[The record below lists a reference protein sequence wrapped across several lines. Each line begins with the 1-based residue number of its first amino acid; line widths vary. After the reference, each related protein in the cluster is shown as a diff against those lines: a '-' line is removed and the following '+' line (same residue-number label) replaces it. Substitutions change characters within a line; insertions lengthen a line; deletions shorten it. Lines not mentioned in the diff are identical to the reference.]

1 MAPGK
6 SNQVSPTTDAQK
18 AFKAMLDRME
28 LAATADNAE
37 FPTPML
43 TGIVGIL
50 SAESEDE
57 MWDSDDL
64 AQIGGRNLRDVEQ
77 RILDYTVNYSPTT
90 ADDEMKSVFRDSK
103 GRGMYLLVRSIRLEV
118 GEEFVWNTSAPLL
131 VGKILW
137 LADHGKLP
145 ADVVIRGKDIGAG
158 QVVLRLKPVPKRV
171 QSEEP
176 PF

>member
-1 MAPGK
+1 MAADK
-6 SNQVSPTTDAQK
+6 AKEVATVSDAQK
-18 AFKAMLDRME
+18 AFERMLERME
-28 LAATADNAE
+28 LAATAEDAD

-50 SAESEDE
+50 SAETEEE

-77 RILDYTVNYSPTT
+77 EIRNYTVKYSSN
-90 ADDEMKSVFRDSK
+90 DELQSAFKDSK
-103 GRGMYLLVRSIRLEV
+103 GRGMYLLVSSVKLET
-118 GEEFVWNTSAPLL
+118 GEEFVWNTSAPLV

-145 ADVVIRGKDIGAG
+145 AQVVIRGKDIGGG
-158 QVVLRLKPVPKRV
+158 QTVLRLKPVPQRV
-171 QSEEP
+171 QQQEP